1 MITSQ
6 KIRIILALSKVVKL
20 ASTMSLETWIPLN
33 VTRSSRSFFDPTY
46 DVGLDWDDFGHHK
59 RRLATSG
66 GHSQRSREVHVQ
78 RTVDDSNLQRDMDR
92 MFTNFYHL
100 APYERH
106 VYKPRSPMTR
116 RHLSQHAVSD
126 VSYRCP
132 QTRRRTRPHLHH
144 RRRSHSWRRLT
155 RSGGRGVRTRAGWR
169 RRRTA
174 GQQRAG

>member
-1 MITSQ
+1 
-6 KIRIILALSKVVKL
+6 
-20 ASTMSLETWIPLN
+20 MSLETWIPLN

-132 QTRRRTRPHLHH
+132 QLLSTNAMSTSGLSTSADNSRDVVTSCKELLVPGAIGQVHHLK
-144 RRRSHSWRRLT
+144 L
-155 RSGGRGVRTRAGWR
+155 A
-169 RRRTA
+169 
-174 GQQRAG
+174 